1 MGRAGHGPRQSL
13 RSGVHVPTY
22 VYRCDNG
29 HQFEVFQSIT
39 AEPVSECEECGAP
52 ATRLLFAPAIH
63 FKGKGFH
70 NTDYGTKRRP
80 VGGDG
85 DGGGSSSG
93 GDSGAG
99 ASGDLGGASSG
110 GDAGG
115 SSTSTSSSSSSSGS
129 SGKTIGLDKA

>member
-1 MGRAGHGPRQSL
+1 M
-13 RSGVHVPTY
+13 PTY

-39 AEPVSECEECGAP
+39 ADPVSECEECGAP

-80 VGGDG
+80 VGGDS
-85 DGGGSSSG
+85 DGGS
-93 GDSGAG
+93 
-99 ASGDLGGASSG
+99 SSG

-115 SSTSTSSSSSSSGS
+115 SGGAGGDGGGSGGSGGDSGAASSKPADSSSSSSS